1 METSGILV
9 LNIQLL
15 PGRPGL
21 LPMLT
26 FMLHYPCMSEP
37 LLWSEDWYELGLWE
51 PQPQQSLFPQVGWEA
66 ALYDSVSVHLVQ
78 RVHPG
83 LVLIRHWLVH
93 SPPLFGRKIQNWI
106 DSRRVTI
113 VCVSQSTSLVQRNTL
128 SSCGLWQPWT
138 FPLTGVQHPRLLGII
153 QQLGVPYHRFGS
165 CIQQENSS
173 WRSICMGVAIP
184 HHCTVIVLLLCCS
197 LRSLSPPLSY
207 AQGWKMKG
215 LVLWKISP
223 SAGQSSPGIP
233 WFKQRAHPSGSA
245 GLEVV
250 QF

>member
-21 LPMLT
+21 LPMPT
-26 FMLHYPCMSEP
+26 SMLHYPRTTKP
-37 LLWSEDWYELGLWE
+37 LLWSEDWYGLGPQE
-51 PQPQQSLFPQVGWEA
+51 PQPQQTLFPQVEWEA
-66 ALYDSVSVHLVQ
+66 ALYDSVSAHLVQ

-83 LVLIRHWLVH
+83 LALIGHRPVH
-93 SPPLFGRKIQNWI
+93 SPPLFSRKIQNWI
-106 DSRRVTI
+106 NSRRVTI
-113 VCVSQSTSLVQRNTL
+113 VHVFQSTSSAQRNTL
-128 SSCGLWQPWT
+128 SSCGWWRPWT

-173 WRSICMGVAIP
+173 WRSMRMGVAIP
-184 HHCTVIVLLLCCS
+184 HHHTVIVLLLCCS

-207 AQGWKMKG
+207 TQGWKVKG

-233 WFKQRAHPSGSA
+233 WSKQRARPSGSA